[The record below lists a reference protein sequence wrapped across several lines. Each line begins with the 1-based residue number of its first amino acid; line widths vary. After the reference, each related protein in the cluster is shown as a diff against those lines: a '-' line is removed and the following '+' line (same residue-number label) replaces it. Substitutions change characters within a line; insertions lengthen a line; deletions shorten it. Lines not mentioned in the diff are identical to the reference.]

1 MSSFAAMRDPSLR
14 LAVVEALNKARKLD
28 LGDIP
33 PATHQYRVNRKT
45 LHALLSLKISD
56 RALAGITE
64 LWWDAGGQPLQ
75 HRIWPMWHGEDDT
88 FYVHKLTGIEALTGL
103 TKLTVATDADLEPLL
118 ELPKLK
124 SARLHLAGGQ
134 HASPVLDELRT
145 RKVKLV
151 TEDRSLTPHV
161 RGRLTLPR

>member
-88 FYVHKLTGIEALTGL
+88 FYVHKLAGIEALTGL
-103 TKLTVATDADLEPLL
+103 TKLTLATDADLEPLL

-124 SARLHLAGGQ
+124 SARLNLAGASTPPRARRTAHPQGQ
-134 HASPVLDELRT
+134 ARHRGPQPD
-145 RKVKLV
+145 
-151 TEDRSLTPHV
+151 PHV